1 MVYSLVGF
9 ELLECN
15 SVGAG
20 IHQSINPSSHVTLTN
35 YYKTGFMFFKQLHT
49 SKQCSFFLYAI
60 NLLKSKINFSQ

>member
-35 YYKTGFMFFKQLHT
+35 YYKTGFMFFEQLHT
-49 SKQCSFFLYAI
+49 S
-60 NLLKSKINFSQ
+60 